1 MPTGEIEVVI
11 EDILDVAAPKRR
23 FEVSP
28 RVLVSA
34 MLFTGPK
41 NVCLNLMSDYHIRT
55 EAIEKVNNVLI
66 SQANSR
72 LLRH

>member
-28 RVLVSA
+28 RVLVK
-34 MLFTGPK
+34 L
-41 NVCLNLMSDYHIRT
+41 CYLQ
-55 EAIEKVNNVLI
+55 VLKMYV
-66 SQANSR
+66 
-72 LLRH
+72 

>member
-28 RVLVSA
+28 RVLVCA
-34 MLFTGPK
+34 MLFTVPK
-41 NVCLNLMSDYHIRT
+41 NVCLNFFPFKIRWVT
-55 EAIEKVNNVLI
+55 TI
-66 SQANSR
+66 SGR
-72 LLRH
+72 RPLRK